1 MHLTSITSEARKTAR
16 VRAASNAEYREHHAE
31 RRGTE
36 IGRRD
41 ENA

>member
-1 MHLTSITSEARKTAR
+1 
-16 VRAASNAEYREHHAE
+16 VRPGKPHEFRTASNAEYREHHAE
-31 RRGTE
+31 RRGAE